1 MMKNETWIVKIDDEW
16 YPNDFD
22 RWTFNSLKSAIK
34 FLKQYLL
41 ENHLI
46 DDYDETKFFNDL
58 EEEASTSGCVMRTVR
73 NGGLDMFVC
82 MEN

>member
-1 MMKNETWIVKIDDEW
+1 MKNETWIVKIDDEW

-22 RWTFNSLKSAIK
+22 RWTFNSLESAIK
-34 FLKQYLL
+34 FLKQYLP

-46 DDYDETKFFNDL
+46 DDYDETEFFNDL
-58 EEEASTSGCVMRTVR
+58 EEEASDSGCVMRTVR

-82 MEN
+82 TES